1 MHGLQLRDAEATREL
16 LREAQ
21 QRTAQLQADLMQTR
35 QDAREASMA
44 YQQERVGPTDSDVR
58 RERVVLP
65 ASIRPAVRHHV
76 MCMSGMCM
84 SGPLWSPLSSPETAH
99 AWKYS

>member
-1 MHGLQLRDAEATREL
+1 MHVLQLREAEATREA

-44 YQQERVGPTDSDVR
+44 YQQERVGPTDPR
-58 RERVVLP
+58 
-65 ASIRPAVRHHV
+65 ASCTAV
-76 MCMSGMCM
+76 
-84 SGPLWSPLSSPETAH
+84 
-99 AWKYS
+99 

>member
-1 MHGLQLRDAEATREL
+1 MHVLQLRDAEATREA

-44 YQQERVGPTDSDVR
+44 YQQERVGPADP
-58 RERVVLP
+58 RV
-65 ASIRPAVRHHV
+65 SCTAV
-76 MCMSGMCM
+76 
-84 SGPLWSPLSSPETAH
+84 
-99 AWKYS
+99 

>member
-1 MHGLQLRDAEATREL
+1 MHVLQLRDAEATREL

-44 YQQERVGPTDSDVR
+44 YQQERVGPA
-58 RERVVLP
+58 EPRVICPAISCCLYASGTLSGTMSYAWGVL
-65 ASIRPAVRHHV
+65 RNH
-76 MCMSGMCM
+76 
-84 SGPLWSPLSSPETAH
+84 LSSLMTAQ
-99 AWKYS
+99 ACR